1 METPQ
6 TRHRRQDGVR
16 GRAEASGAAG
26 GRRSRPAG
34 REWVSIPAAVA
45 AVDGREMVVR
55 SLAVDAA
62 RVRGLSKLLSVSRVG
77 LLHLSG

>member
-6 TRHRRQDGVR
+6 PCRPRQYGVR
-16 GRAEASGAAG
+16 GRAAASRAAG

-45 AVDGREMVVR
+45 AVDGREMVVG

-62 RVRGLSKLLSVSRVG
+62 GVRGLSKLLSVSRVG